1 MYRLARGIF
10 CLAAASLEEILCLDN
25 GVRFVVV
32 VAMVEVASG
41 VAGWKKLR
49 LRSRRSNAALER
61 YTP

>member
-1 MYRLARGIF
+1 MYRWARGIF
-10 CLAAASLEEILCLDN
+10 CLAAASLEETLCLDN